1 VLAEVVAGVVAPAA
15 IRGLGREGLLQI
27 EACSRSRPGRE
38 ACRRGGR
45 RARLA
50 DAVAGSGGGGAL
62 GDRGGGAEEIEW
74 RGEGRGREGENEYDM
89 WGLRVLVGM
98 E

>member
-15 IRGLGREGLLQI
+15 IRGLGGEGLLQI
-27 EACSRSRPGRE
+27 EAWEGGLPPGRE
-38 ACRRGGR
+38 ARAAGRRSSWLRWAAALSETGAEEQRRRRGG
-45 RARLA
+45 
-50 DAVAGSGGGGAL
+50 
-62 GDRGGGAEEIEW
+62 DRME
-74 RGEGRGREGENEYDM
+74 RGVEREGENEYDM